1 MSTVVSTHGG
11 DRATGVVATEPF
23 FCLMAHMSVK
33 KYGDHMILRWFP
45 TNLGSLYTMVPSDW
59 HGNAV

>member
-1 MSTVVSTHGG
+1 MSNVVSTHGG
-11 DRATGVVATEPF
+11 DRATGVVWTEPF

-45 TNLGSLYTMVPSDW
+45 TNLGLLYTMVPSDW